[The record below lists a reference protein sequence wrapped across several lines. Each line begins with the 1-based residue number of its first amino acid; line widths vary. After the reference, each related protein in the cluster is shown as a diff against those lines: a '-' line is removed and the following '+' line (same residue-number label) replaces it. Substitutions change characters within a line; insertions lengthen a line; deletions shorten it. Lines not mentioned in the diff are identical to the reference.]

1 MYFLTRTWHLLIFK
15 ICFHPIISHYYDLGH
30 PIEWSAYHMFT
41 LRNAQIHF
49 CEKSTDFKTE
59 SILAGYLCIA
69 ASHQGL
75 GQKVDEM

>member
-1 MYFLTRTWHLLIFK
+1 
-15 ICFHPIISHYYDLGH
+15 
-30 PIEWSAYHMFT
+30 MFT

-75 GQKVDEM
+75 GQKIDDNF